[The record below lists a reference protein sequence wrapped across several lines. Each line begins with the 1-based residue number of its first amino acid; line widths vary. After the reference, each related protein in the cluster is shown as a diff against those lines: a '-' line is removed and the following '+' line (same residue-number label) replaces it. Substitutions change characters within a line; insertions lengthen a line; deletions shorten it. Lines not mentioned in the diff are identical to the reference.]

1 MRLPSSHTD
10 HTRHS
15 RHAARFATTNPQV
28 NALPPDF
35 AATVG
40 DVAGL
45 VARLESLIAQRN
57 QQVAAA
63 MADFQADGVS
73 DQYAHVERR
82 WHLT

>member
-1 MRLPSSHTD
+1 MSTLDRRSYDTGAS
-10 HTRHS
+10 
-15 RHAARFATTNPQV
+15 AVVQ
-28 NALPPDF
+28 
-35 AATVG
+35 G

-73 DQYAHVERR
+73 DQSAHDDAVLLR
-82 WHLT
+82 